1 VNQPVDLQSAASYE
15 EFTRRLL
22 LDTANTHA
30 RPQWKPDSF
39 FRRYAIN

>member
-1 VNQPVDLQSAASYE
+1 VNQPVDLQAAAGYE

-22 LDTANTHA
+22 LETANASA

-39 FRRYAIN
+39 FRRYAAD